1 MSRVWDVTEKREIP
15 MFENEAIEL
24 LGRKLQP
31 EGFYVVPQVPNSTG
45 AGFKRTADA
54 IMVQTWPSRGLA
66 LTGVEYKRSRNDW
79 SRELRNCEK
88 AEPVAAYCHYWLVLA
103 PKGIV
108 PLGQV
113 PPAWGLYEFDDRDRL
128 FRTKPPPLQDHVK
141 DLDLGF
147 LAAVL
152 RAAERV
158 NRNNA
163 VLETD
168 RRELEAK
175 FAERLDARVLERTR
189 EHKKLL
195 ENVMVFEEASGIKIR
210 RGWSLDTLG
219 ESLAIFLKDPD
230 QFRDRLRRDRYQLE
244 RMIELTDEILGS

>member
-1 MSRVWDVTEKREIP
+1 
-15 MFENEAIEL
+15 MFESEAIET

-66 LTGVEYKRSRNDW
+66 ITGVEYKRSRNDW
-79 SRELRNCEK
+79 SRELRNCQK
-88 AEPVAAYCHYWLVLA
+88 AEPIAAYCHYWLILA

-113 PPAWGLYEFDDRDRL
+113 PPAWGLYEFDDLDRL
-128 FRTKPPPLQDHVK
+128 LRTKPPLLQDHVK

-147 LAAVL
+147 LGAVL
-152 RAAERV
+152 RSAERV
-158 NRNNA
+158 NRNKA
-163 VLETD
+163 VLDAD

-175 FAERLDARVLERTR
+175 FSERLDARVLERTR
-189 EHKKLL
+189 EHKRLL
-195 ENVMVFEEASGIKIR
+195 EKVITFEEASGIEIR
-210 RGWSLDTLG
+210 SGWGHERLGKSLR
-219 ESLAIFLKDPD
+219 EYLKDPD
-230 QFRDRLRRDRYQLE
+230 NFRTAVKMDRAGLRRILAT
-244 RMIELTDEILGS
+244 MDEVLGDEE